1 MLLRIFGVLVGLL
14 IILHG
19 LAVMD
24 GALIGPGPCRPHC
37 GLYRAVIDLIG
48 QSNYNLLRGV
58 AGIAAGLIFI
68 YTSTFILGRD
78 KLKRKKRRP
87 RKRR

>member
-1 MLLRIFGVLVGLL
+1 MLVRIFGVLVGLL
-14 IILHG
+14 IILYG

-24 GALIGPGPCRPHC
+24 GAQIGPGPCRPHC
-37 GLYRAVIDLIG
+37 GLYRAVIDFIG
-48 QSNYNLLRGV
+48 QSNYNLISGV
-58 AGIAAGLIFI
+58 AGIVGGLIFI

-78 KLKRKKRRP
+78 RSKRKKKRP

>member
-1 MLLRIFGVLVGLL
+1 MLIKVFGVLVGLL

-37 GLYRAVIDLIG
+37 GLYAAVIDFIG
-48 QSNYNLLRGV
+48 QSNYNLLRGG
-58 AGIAAGLIFI
+58 AGIVAGLIFI
-68 YTSTFILGRD
+68 YTSIFILGRD
-78 KLKRKKRRP
+78 GSKKKKKRP